1 MFSQYKNKTHAHYRK
16 IRQTKKLYR
25 TLPDFGVDEE
35 FLNRMQEG
43 KKKLTI
49 KSDKVKNIKN

>member
-1 MFSQYKNKTHAHYRK
+1 MKGKA
-16 IRQTKKLYR
+16 IILLEKKLYR

-35 FLNRMQEG
+35 FLNRMQEE